1 MHTVRMT
8 GTDLAE
14 CSWVDSF
21 VVASLLAGTA
31 AFGSTLQ
38 RVVFSSCK
46 LNAVNFRGASLV
58 DVVFEDCVL
67 TDVDF
72 GEATLT
78 RVTFPCSRWQEV
90 HLNKATLTEVDLRG
104 ATELD
109 LATGFDA
116 LRGAIIS
123 ESQLIA
129 LAPAIASA
137 LGITVK
143 ER

>member
-1 MHTVRMT
+1 
-8 GTDLAE
+8 
-14 CSWVDSF
+14 
-21 VVASLLAGTA
+21 
-31 AFGSTLQ
+31 
-38 RVVFSSCK
+38 
-46 LNAVNFRGASLV
+46 
-58 DVVFEDCVL
+58 
-67 TDVDF
+67 VDF

-78 RVTFPCSRWQEV
+78 RVTFPGSRWQEV

-116 LRGAIIS
+116 LRGATIS

-143 ER
+143 ERQGTGVDHERAPRSYFPGDRGPSRGSPVPGGAQLRLRGLDRGRSVR